1 MAKRI
6 LIVGSG
12 DVGGHLACELAADG
26 HKVWGLR
33 RSNKPVG
40 DGVTTISADVADPE
54 TLMDLPAELDYL
66 VYAVA
71 SPDFSEE
78 GYQQFYVQGLKN
90 ILALLKAG
98 GNKIKHVFFVSSS
111 SVYHHHDGSVVNED
125 TLCEPTSFAG
135 KKMLEAEQV
144 LFNGP
149 FPGTAVR
156 FSGIYGPGRTRL
168 ISQAKSG
175 GHCDP
180 EPPVWTNRIHRDD
193 CVAVLK
199 FLIEKDI
206 TGSKLDKIY
215 LASDPSPTPLFDVLE
230 WMKDRIGDV
239 ADDKDLPEA
248 TRRGSKQCSCQRLL
262 DLGYEFIYPN
272 YQVGYEEILQDMG
285 Y

>member
-12 DVGGHLACELAADG
+12 DVGGHLACALAADG

-33 RSNKPVG
+33 RSDKPVG
-40 DGVTTISADVADPE
+40 DGVTTLSADVANPE
-54 TLMDLPAELDYL
+54 TLMELPAELDYL

-90 ILALLKAG
+90 ILAVLKAG

-125 TLCEPTSFAG
+125 TPCEPSSFAG
-135 KKMLEAEQV
+135 KKMLEAEQI
-144 LFNGP
+144 LFGGP
-149 FPGTAVR
+149 YPGTAVR

-168 ISQAKSG
+168 INQAKHG

-180 EPPVWTNRIHRDD
+180 EPAVWTNRIHRDD

-199 FLIEKDI
+199 FLIEKDMAG
-206 TGSKLDKIY
+206 TKLDKIY
-215 LASDPSPTPLFDVLE
+215 LASDPNPTPLFDVLE

-239 ADDKDLPEA
+239 DSDKDLPEA
-248 TRRGSKQCSCQRLL
+248 TRRGSKKCSCQRLL
-262 DLGYEFIYPN
+262 DLGYEFIYPD
-272 YQVGYEEILQDMG
+272 YQSGYDEILLEMG